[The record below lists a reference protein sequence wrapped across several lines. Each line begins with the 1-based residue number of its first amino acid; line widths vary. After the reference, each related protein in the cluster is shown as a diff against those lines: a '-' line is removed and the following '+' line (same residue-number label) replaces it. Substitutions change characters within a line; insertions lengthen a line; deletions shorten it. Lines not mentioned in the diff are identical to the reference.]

1 MYQVPPPG
9 FTFLSILTMQQE
21 WKPDF
26 SVQSLSL
33 DMGVRGKGNAM
44 EEARLDLVLFS
55 PWSIYLYYYI
65 TIK

>member
-9 FTFLSILTMQQE
+9 FTFLPILTMQQE

-33 DMGVRGKGNAM
+33 DMGVRGGGNAM

-55 PWSIYLYYYI
+55 PWSIYLYSYI